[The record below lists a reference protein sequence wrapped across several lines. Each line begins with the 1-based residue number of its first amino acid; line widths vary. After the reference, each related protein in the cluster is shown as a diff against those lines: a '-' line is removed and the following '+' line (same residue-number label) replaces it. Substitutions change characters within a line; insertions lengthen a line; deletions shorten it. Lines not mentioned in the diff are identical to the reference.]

1 MNIIIIGCGKVG
13 EVLASQLNE
22 KSNDITVVDENA
34 DKVKAIV
41 NKYDVMG
48 VIGNGTTGATLTEA
62 GISSADLVIAVTGDD
77 EINLLA
83 CVLAKKA
90 GNCLTIAR
98 VKNPEH
104 YADAAKLKNDL
115 SISMIIN
122 PEYAAASEISRILN
136 FPSAINVETFAKG
149 RIELL
154 KFKLPEGS
162 RLVGMKVKEVITK
175 LRCNILVCTVERGD
189 EALVA
194 NGDLE
199 FCERDTISIIA
210 SRRTALNF
218 FKKIDHKLDNVD
230 NAIIVGGDGITHY
243 LCELMNRS
251 GIKLKVI
258 EKDRKKCE
266 LLAAKFDSVTVMCGD
281 PTDEQVLREEGVANA
296 DAFISLT
303 SLDEENILLSLFAK
317 RAGSKKSVT
326 KINRIEYDD
335 VIKQL
340 DLDSIVYPK
349 HLTAN
354 MILKYVRSYNNNRGS
369 SMENLYNIIKGQVIA
384 AEFAVGEYS
393 PISGTQISELRL
405 KPDVLIAAIL
415 RDKQLIIPRGQDVI
429 TPGDSVVVVTKIQ
442 SLYDITD
449 ILEK

>member
-1 MNIIIIGCGKVG
+1 MKIIIIGCGKVG
-13 EVLASQLNE
+13 EVLASQLNDA
-22 KSNDITVVDENA
+22 SNDITVIDENA

-48 VIGNGTTGATLTEA
+48 VIGNGTTRGALTEA

-77 EINLLA
+77 QINLLA
-83 CVLAKKA
+83 CVIAKRTS
-90 GNCLTIAR
+90 NCLTIAR
-98 VKNPEH
+98 VKNPDH
-104 YADAAKLKNDL
+104 YADAAQLKKDL

-122 PEYAAASEISRILN
+122 PEYAAASEISRILK
-136 FPSAINVETFAKG
+136 FPSAISVETFAKG
-149 RIELL
+149 RVELL

-162 RLVGMKVKEVITK
+162 SLVGMKVKEVVTK
-175 LRCNILVCTVERGD
+175 LRCNILVCTVERDG

-194 NGDLE
+194 NGNLE
-199 FCERDTISIIA
+199 FAERDVISIIA
-210 SRRTALNF
+210 ARRSALNF
-218 FKKIDHKLDNVD
+218 FKKIGHKLDTVKD
-230 NAIIVGGDGITHY
+230 AIIIGGDGITHY

-251 GIKLKVI
+251 GIALKVI
-258 EKDRKKCE
+258 EKDRRKCE
-266 LLAAKFDSVTVMCGD
+266 ILASKFDDVTVMCGD
-281 PTDEQVLREEGVANA
+281 PTDEQVLREEGVSSS
-296 DAFISLT
+296 DAFVSLS

-317 RAGSKKSVT
+317 RAGSSKAIT

-335 VIKQL
+335 VINNL
-340 DLDSIVYPK
+340 DLDSIIYPK

-369 SMENLYNIIKGQVIA
+369 NMENLYNIIKGQVIA

-393 PISGTQISELRL
+393 PIAGIQISELNL

-415 RDKQLIIPRGQDVI
+415 RDRQLIIPRGQDVI
-429 TPGDSVVVVTKIQ
+429 NPGDSVVVVTKIQ

-449 ILEK
+449 IIQK